1 MADIMQ
7 HILNPETAEQ
17 DPEGR
22 LLELGE
28 WSEDTA
34 RRLAAEEGLEL
45 TDDHWEVI
53 HFLREHYK
61 EHGAARSGRALLD
74 ALAEKFAAKGSKKHL
89 YALFPKG
96 PVSQGSKLAGVPLPE
111 HSQDKGFGTAM

>member
-7 HILNPETAEQ
+7 HILNPEAAEQ

-28 WSEDTA
+28 WSEDIA
-34 RRLAAEEGLEL
+34 RRLAAEEGIEL

-53 HFLREHYK
+53 HFLREYYK
-61 EHGAARSGRALLD
+61 GHGAARSGRVLLD
-74 ALAEKFAAKGSKKHL
+74 TLAEKFDAKGGKKHL
-89 YALFPKG
+89 YELFPKG
-96 PVSQGSKLAGVPLPE
+96 PVSQGSKLAGVPAPE
-111 HSQDKGFGTAM
+111 YSQDKGFGTAV